1 MLGHMRARRPL
12 QLGPMLCSVALL
24 LLAHCQASSK
34 PGATSSLGSAVDL
47 SETKHFPPI
56 FDQGSIGSCDW
67 FAVVYYQMTFMQ
79 NRAHDRAAAPSNTFS
94 PQFGYNML
102 NNGGSFPYKIR
113 VDDVYKFS
121 RAHGSATLAEFPYD
135 QKYEP
140 WCTDGS
146 IWEAALQR
154 RIADYH
160 YFTLRDEAPGAA
172 YSFQTDADFVAEI
185 RRLIGEGEV
194 LVVQFMTWAG
204 ITPATIADDPSTS
217 ADDAHVGEAIVTQ
230 GNKLADHTLA
240 VVGYDDDVWVDVNG
254 DGTVQADE
262 KGALK
267 IADSYDL
274 GSTLHNN
281 GFLWMAYRAVPS
293 SFWLSRVNRMTLR
306 PPDYAPKV
314 IARVTLNAWER
325 DKIQLQLGRS
335 TGNTPQDVLSGPAR
349 VVDPVGPG
357 FTLGTSGESL
367 IAGAPWTFDGTR
379 DAAGDGSF
387 AYDLT
392 DIAGDDFGGWWYLR
406 IRNGGDKPVVVK
418 RLEIVNSS
426 TGQAV
431 SDTGV
436 PVTLGNEEAYRFVRL
451 Q

>member
-1 MLGHMRARRPL
+1 MLEQMRARSPF
-12 QLGPMLCSVALL
+12 QFGPMLCSVALL
-24 LLAHCQASSK
+24 LLSRCQ
-34 PGATSSLGSAVDL
+34 TSSTPEATGTPGSAVDL
-47 SETKHFPPI
+47 SETQYFPPI
-56 FDQGSIGSCDW
+56 MDQGSIGSCDW

-102 NNGGSFPYKIR
+102 NNGGPYPFNIR
-113 VDDVYKFS
+113 VDDVYKFAK
-121 RAHGSATLAEFPYD
+121 AHGSATVAEFPYD

-146 IWEAALQR
+146 IWEAALRR
-154 RIADYH
+154 RIADYR

-172 YSFQTDADFVAEI
+172 YSFQADADFVAEI
-185 RRLIGEGEV
+185 RRLVGEGEA

-204 ITPATIADDPSTS
+204 ITAGTIADDPSTS
-217 ADDAHVGEAIVTQ
+217 ADDAHVGEAIIKE

-240 VVGYDDDVWVDVNG
+240 VVGYDDHVWVDMNG
-254 DGTVQADE
+254 DGNVQDDE

-267 IADSYDL
+267 IADSYNL
-274 GSTLHNN
+274 GSTLHNK

-293 SFWLSRVNRMTLR
+293 SFWLSRVNRMILR
-306 PPDYAPKV
+306 PRDYAPKV
-314 IARVTLNAWER
+314 IARITLSAWER
-325 DKIQLQLGRS
+325 DKIQLQFGRS
-335 TGNTPQDVLSGPAR
+335 SGNTPQDVQSGPAR

-357 FTLGTSGESL
+357 FTLGTSGDSL
-367 IAGAPWTFDGTR
+367 IAGAPWAFDGTR

-392 DIAGDDFGGWWYLR
+392 DVAGDDLGGWWYLR
-406 IRNGGDKPVVVK
+406 IKNGGDKPVVVK
-418 RLEIVNSS
+418 RLEIVNAS

-431 SDTGV
+431 SDAGV
-436 PVTLGNEEAYRFVRL
+436 PVTLGNEETYRFVRL